1 MVRRN
6 IKDMRVLIGGSSSK
20 IFHLKEF
27 ANSLEKI
34 GITAKVVLDIDY
46 SDGYPSRKVSKWFK
60 NNDQFKKLINE
71 FKPDFIFIDRQRHF
85 GLSAIKS
92 KIPLIVHL
100 RGDFWKEMKMA
111 EETLYKSFPKRMAL
125 KKWYEMGDECFKN
138 YQIILP
144 ICRHLE
150 KRTLEYYPDQNTEV
164 LYQGINPKNWYK
176 EKGMKLNHPCIGL
189 IQSANIWGKTK
200 QILLLTKIM
209 NKFPQITFYWVGDG
223 QYTNQVL
230 PKLEKFDNF
239 TWLGSLEYPNKVRK
253 FLSEI
258 DAYALITGIDMSPLT
273 LLEAQLME
281 KPVIATD
288 VGGIPELMINGKT
301 GFLIEKNNPKD
312 LEEKIILILKEITTQ
327 KMGSEGKK
335 FVIENFDWEIIAKKF
350 KYILEQYLKKS
361 KN

>member
-1 MVRRN
+1 MK
-6 IKDMRVLIGGSSSK
+6 ILIGASSSK

-34 GITAKVVLDIDY
+34 GITTKVVLDIDY
-46 SDGYPSRKVSKWFK
+46 SDGYPSRKISKWFK
-60 NNDQFKKLINE
+60 NNNQFKKLIDE
-71 FKPDFIFIDRQRHF
+71 FKPNFIFVDRQRHF

-111 EETLYKSFPKRMAL
+111 EETLYKSFPKKMAL
-125 KKWYEMGDECFKN
+125 KKWYEIGDDCFKN
-138 YQIILP
+138 SKIILP
-144 ICRHLE
+144 ICRHL
-150 KRTLEYYPDQNTEV
+150 KNRTSEYYPDQNIEV

-189 IQSANIWGKTK
+189 IQSANIWTKTK
-200 QILLLTKIM
+200 EMLLLSKIM
-209 NKFPQITFYWVGDG
+209 EKFPDVTFYWVGDG
-223 QYTNQVL
+223 PYRHEIL
-230 PKLEKFDNF
+230 PELEKFDNF
-239 TWLGSLEYPNKVRK
+239 TWLGSLEYPNKIRK

-258 DAYALITGIDMSPLT
+258 DAYALISGIDMSPLT

-281 KPVIATD
+281 KPIIATN
-288 VGGIPELMINGKT
+288 VGGIPELMIDGKT

-312 LEEKIILILKEITTQ
+312 LEEKILLILKEISTP

-350 KYILEQYLKKS
+350 KCILEQYLKNS

>member
-1 MVRRN
+1 MDIQV
-6 IKDMRVLIGGSSSK
+6 
-20 IFHLKEF
+20 
-27 ANSLEKI
+27 EKYQN
-34 GITAKVVLDIDY
+34 G
-46 SDGYPSRKVSKWFK
+46 FK
-60 NNDQFKKLINE
+60 NNNQFKKLINE
-71 FKPDFIFIDRQRHF
+71 FKPDFIFVDRQRHF

-138 YQIILP
+138 SQIILP

-176 EKGMKLNHPCIGL
+176 EKGMKLNHPCVGL
-189 IQSANIWGKTK
+189 IQSANIWIKTK
-200 QILLLTKIM
+200 EILLLTKIM
-209 NKFPQITFYWVGDG
+209 EKFPNVTFYWAGDG
-223 QYTNQVL
+223 PYRDQVL
-230 PKLEKFDNF
+230 PKLEKHENF
-239 TWLGSLEYPNKVRK
+239 KWLGNLEYPNKIRK

-288 VGGIPELMINGKT
+288 VGGIPELMIDGKT
-301 GFLIEKNNPKD
+301 GFLIKKNNPKD
-312 LEEKIILILKEITTQ
+312 LEEKIILILKEISAQ

-350 KYILEQYLKKS
+350 KCILEQYLKNS